1 MTNTQKKYI
10 SLALGIASSG
20 AGIINIANSLIMYA
34 DHLRKTPQELINKQP
49 NDEITKADKLRIILK
64 NCKDITELIALG
76 GVGVAGIEL
85 GKIATLTY
93 LTTPNEKKPKEP
105 KTTVENN

>member
-1 MTNTQKKYI
+1 MTNMQKKYI

-34 DHLRKTPQELINKQP
+34 DHLRKTPRELINKQP
-49 NDEITKADKLRIILK
+49 NDEITKADKFRIILK
-64 NCKDITELIALG
+64 NCKDITEVIALG
-76 GVGVAGIEL
+76 GIGVAGIEL
-85 GKIATLTY
+85 GKITTLTY